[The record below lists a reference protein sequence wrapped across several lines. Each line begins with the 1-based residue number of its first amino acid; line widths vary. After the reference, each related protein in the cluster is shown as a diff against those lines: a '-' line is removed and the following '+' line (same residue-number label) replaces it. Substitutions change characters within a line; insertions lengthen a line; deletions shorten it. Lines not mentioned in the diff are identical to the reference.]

1 MLDLVVAGF
10 RNSAASGGEGW
21 MHMAIWMIGKEVVTL
36 VLWGVGVVLKV
47 VEEGVVEKKV
57 GEERMVEE
65 RVIEEGA

>member
-1 MLDLVVAGF
+1 
-10 RNSAASGGEGW
+10 
-21 MHMAIWMIGKEVVTL
+21 MAIWMIGKEVVTL

-47 VEEGVVEKKV
+47 VEEGVVEEKV